1 MCTQTADSC
10 SACAITPLCT
20 DSVPAPCIHRVC
32 RVPSSA
38 KPSPTAQPHTLCRPR
53 PCLRYPHH
61 WHMTHT
67 VRLAIACP
75 TAWHHSDSCQLCP
88 SPLSSHSKTGHF
100 VHICAH
106 ISTPMRP
113 PDSPLR
119 TLSFLCQDTYDYT
132 VGIPWNCFRVRGL
145 PPLAA
150 ESHQPAPFT
159 L

>member
-1 MCTQTADSC
+1 MCHYPLVHPSHAYISC
-10 SACAITPLCT
+10 NYA
-20 DSVPAPCIHRVC
+20 APCMHRVC

-38 KPSPTAQPHTLCRPR
+38 KPSPNAQPHTLCRPS
-53 PCLRYPHH
+53 PCLSPAHH
-61 WHMTHT
+61 IIISHI
-67 VRLAIACP
+67 VRLAIARS
-75 TAWHHSDSCQLCP
+75 TTWHHNDCHQLCP

-113 PDSPLR
+113 PDSPLLPM
-119 TLSFLCQDTYDYT
+119 TFSCAGTYDYT
-132 VGIPWNCFRVRGL
+132 VGIPWNSFRVRGL

-150 ESHQPAPFT
+150 ESHQPAQFT